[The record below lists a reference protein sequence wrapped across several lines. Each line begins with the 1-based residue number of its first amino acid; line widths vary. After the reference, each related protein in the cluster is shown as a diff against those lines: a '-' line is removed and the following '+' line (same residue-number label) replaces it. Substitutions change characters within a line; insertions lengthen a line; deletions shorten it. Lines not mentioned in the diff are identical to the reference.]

1 MKVVKIFLLLFPVF
15 SLIFSSCTKIDAPY
29 AAARNVN
36 IKDTVMNWDTI
47 PAVRKVLLE
56 DYTGHKCVNCPEAA
70 ITARS
75 LEELHE
81 GKLLVM
87 AVHAGYYAVPDGTG
101 EYTLD
106 LRTKAG
112 EDWNSEFGFSS
123 YPNGLVN
130 RKEFGSSVI
139 LGPGKWGSS
148 VEQIITVP
156 PDVQMKITNKYDSG
170 SRKLVSTVYNRFIT
184 PLSGAYTITVCILED
199 SLIGAQKNNN
209 PNIGPYPDW
218 YNYVFNDVLRESL
231 NGSFGEVLTTS
242 PDPELTYLGRFSV
255 TIDPAYVAENCWVLA
270 FVSNSATREIIQVE
284 KKKIMP

>member
-1 MKVVKIFLLLFPVF
+1 MKVIKIFLLLFPVL
-15 SLIFSSCTKIDAPY
+15 SLILFSCTKIDSPY

-36 IKDTVMNWDTI
+36 IKDTIMNWDTI
-47 PAVRKVLLE
+47 PAVRKILLE

-75 LEELHE
+75 LEELNA
-81 GKLLVM
+81 GKLMVM
-87 AVHAGYYAVPDGTG
+87 AVHAGYYALPGTG
-101 EYTLD
+101 DYAID
-106 LRTKAG
+106 LRTPAG
-112 EDWNSEFGFSS
+112 NDWNNEFKLVS
-123 YPNGLVN
+123 YPSGMVN

-139 LGPGKWGSS
+139 LGPDKWGSS

-170 SRKLVSTVYNRFIT
+170 SRKLVSTIYNRFIN
-184 PLSGAYTITVCILED
+184 PLAGTYTITVCILED

-242 PDPELTYLGRFSV
+242 PDTELTYLGRFSA
-255 TIDPAYVAENCWVLA
+255 TIDPTYIAKNCWVLA

-284 KKKIMP
+284 KKKITL

>member
-1 MKVVKIFLLLFPVF
+1 MKVFKIFLLLLPMF
-15 SLIFSSCTKIDAPY
+15 SLIFFSCTKIEAPY
-29 AAARNVN
+29 AAARNAN
-36 IKDTVMNWDTI
+36 IKDTIMNWDTI

-70 ITARS
+70 ITARA
-75 LEELHE
+75 LEELHA
-81 GKLLVM
+81 GKLIVM
-87 AVHAGYYAVPDGTG
+87 AVHAGFYALPGSGD
-101 EYTLD
+101 YSLD
-106 LRTKAG
+106 LRTQAG
-112 EDWNSEFGFSS
+112 NDWNNEFKLAL
-123 YPNGLVN
+123 YPSGMVN

-148 VEQIITVP
+148 VEQIITLP
-156 PDVQMKITNKYDSG
+156 PDVQMKITNKYDSD
-170 SRKLVSTVYNRFIT
+170 SRQLVSTIYNRFIN
-184 PLSGAYTITVCILED
+184 PLAGTFTLTVCILED

-242 PDPELTYLGRFSV
+242 PDTKLTYLGRFNA
-255 TIDPAYVAENCWVLA
+255 TIDPSYVVKNCWILA

-284 KKKIMP
+284 KKKIIP